1 MCRISAIAVPLC
13 YLTQIQC
20 VLRVLTTAGLKFLWP
35 VLVST
40 DVFKA
45 ARPGFCRDALLRAAG
60 TYSSLRASSR
70 DLFCFRR
77 SAAPP
82 DGWGLQGGHGRRR
95 RGAGLL
101 LSFQPGFN
109 IGGAEAEQPAK
120 FDGRRK
126 VAPRRVAVVDGLFC
140 QAEGGR

>member
-1 MCRISAIAVPLC
+1 MLNA
-13 YLTQIQC
+13 
-20 VLRVLTTAGLKFLWP
+20 AGLKFRRP
-35 VLVST
+35 VLVSA
-40 DVFKA
+40 DVFEA
-45 ARPGFCRDALLRAAG
+45 ARPGFSQGAPLRAAG

-70 DLFCFRR
+70 DLFRFRG

-82 DGWGLQGGHGRRR
+82 DGWGLHGGRGRSR

-109 IGGAEAEQPAK
+109 IGRAEAEQPAK

-126 VAPRRVAVVDGLFC
+126 VAPGRVAVVDGLFC
-140 QAEGGR
+140 QAEGGS

>member
-1 MCRISAIAVPLC
+1 MLNA
-13 YLTQIQC
+13 
-20 VLRVLTTAGLKFLWP
+20 AGLKFRRP
-35 VLVST
+35 VLVSA
-40 DVFKA
+40 DVFEA
-45 ARPGFCRDALLRAAG
+45 ACPGFRRGALLRAAG

-82 DGWGLQGGHGRRR
+82 GGRALHGGRGRNR

-101 LSFQPGFN
+101 LSFQPRFN
-109 IGGAEAEQPAK
+109 ISGAEAEKPSK